1 VPKTGAVSHRIELAP
16 AGEQFQAEPG
26 ETVLDAALRHGLNL
40 PHSCRGGSCLSCRAR
55 LLEGAVDYPKGTP
68 PALSEADREDGFAL
82 LCQAHARCD
91 LRVETRPIEIPGDI
105 RIRRL
110 PYRVETID
118 RPSHDVAALRLKLP
132 GFEPFEFLP
141 GQYVDIL
148 LSGGRRRSFSM
159 ANPPHET
166 GVLELHV
173 RRVPGGDFTARVFDR
188 MKPRDLLRLEGPLGQ
203 FYLREDSPRP
213 MIFVAGGTGFAPIK
227 SMLRHWFEASDQ
239 ADDRPVHLYWGV
251 RAARDLYDSDTARGL
266 ARERP
271 SFSFTPVLSSPAT
284 EDGPEWR
291 TGLVHEA
298 VLADRPDLSGHDVYV
313 CGPPP
318 LIEAARRDFQ
328 QAGLPDSQLFF
339 DSFDYAAP
347 DPVRPEAG

>member
-1 VPKTGAVSHRIELAP
+1 
-16 AGEQFQAEPG
+16 
-26 ETVLDAALRHGLNL
+26 
-40 PHSCRGGSCLSCRAR
+40 
-55 LLEGAVDYPKGTP
+55 
-68 PALSEADREDGFAL
+68 
-82 LCQAHARCD
+82 
-91 LRVETRPIEIPGDI
+91 
-105 RIRRL
+105 
-110 PYRVETID
+110 
-118 RPSHDVAALRLKLP
+118 
-132 GFEPFEFLP
+132 
-141 GQYVDIL
+141 
-148 LSGGRRRSFSM
+148 M
-159 ANPPHET
+159 
-166 GVLELHV
+166 
-173 RRVPGGDFTARVFDR
+173 
-188 MKPRDLLRLEGPLGQ
+188 
-203 FYLREDSPRP
+203 
-213 MIFVAGGTGFAPIK
+213 
-227 SMLRHWFEASDQ
+227 
-239 ADDRPVHLYWGV
+239 HLYWGV

-347 DPVRPEAG
+347 DPARPEAG